1 MRRITVVIILFMLL
15 GGCGQSAGTSAPVQA
30 TTSPSAAVTLSVTAT
45 PPPSATGTQ
54 PVLLTPTAAA
64 AIESATSAATAAA
77 SPALRTPPDYTFEVV
92 NVYPHDPQAFTQGL
106 VIDDGRWFEGTGLYG
121 RSSIREVD
129 LLTGEVLRSQSL
141 ADEYFGE
148 GITILGDHIYQLTWR
163 ENTGFVRDKDTFD
176 VVKEFTYPHEGWG
189 ITHDGQRLIVSD
201 GTAVIR
207 YYDPESLKEIGTIT
221 VRDGAGAVSNLNELE
236 YVNGEIWANI
246 WQTDNIARI
255 SPETGEVLGY
265 IDLTG
270 LLDPATLTE
279 PVDVLNGIAYDASTD
294 RLFVTGKLWP
304 SVFEIRVVP
313 ATPSPGD

>member
-1 MRRITVVIILFMLL
+1 MRRITVVIILFILL
-15 GGCGQSAGTSAPVQA
+15 AGCGQSAGTATPVQA
-30 TTSPSAAVTLSVTAT
+30 TTSPSAAVTRSVTAT

-64 AIESATSAATAAA
+64 AIESATSAATATA
-77 SPALRTPPDYTFEVV
+77 SPALRTPPVYTFEVV

-106 VIDDGRWFEGTGLYG
+106 VIDSGRWFEGTGLYG

-129 LLTGEVLRSQSL
+129 PLTGEVLRSQSL

-148 GITILGDHIYQLTWR
+148 GITILDDHIYQLTWR

-176 VVKEFTYPHEGWG
+176 VVTEFAYPHEGWG
-189 ITHDGQRLIVSD
+189 ITHDGQRLIISD

-207 YYDPESLKEIGTIT
+207 FYDPESLQEIGTIT

-246 WQTDNIARI
+246 WLTDTIVRI

-279 PVDVLNGIAYDASTD
+279 PVDVLNGIAYDTSTG